1 MGYCKAFPSCG
12 LVTRC
17 FEPDTAN
24 FGTNRSEK
32 EEGRLSPPGGGTAVD
47 EEVVCSVDP
56 QEMVAGEKNLKKKEK
71 WGENPIDNL
80 PHLIRF
86 STMKSS
92 PMMRMT
98 LGKLKKEFHH
108 HHHHHGT

>member
-1 MGYCKAFPSCG
+1 MAPLAFLLACDKVPQAG
-12 LVTRC
+12 

-56 QEMVAGEKNLKKKEK
+56 QEKVAGEKNLKKKEK

-80 PHLIRF
+80 PRLIRF
-86 STMKSS
+86 STMRSS

-98 LGKLKKEFHH
+98 LGKLEM
-108 HHHHHGT
+108 GVPSSPQ